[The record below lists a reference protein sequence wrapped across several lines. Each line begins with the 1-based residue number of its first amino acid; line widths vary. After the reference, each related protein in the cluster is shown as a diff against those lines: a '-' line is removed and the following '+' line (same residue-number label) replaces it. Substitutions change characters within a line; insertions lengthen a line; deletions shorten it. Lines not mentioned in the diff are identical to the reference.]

1 MVAVINNF
9 GGFYR
14 TWVYVNEARRCGADI
29 HLPCINRSNY
39 KTCIYGKDIFLGFVH
54 IANLETTVVH
64 GIIRERQQNGEY
76 KSLENFARRV
86 HIGLEQLIIL
96 IRIDAFRFTGK
107 TKKIL
112 LWEAHMLLG
121 QNTTPLRG
129 NRLFQ
134 QHEKKF
140 RLPRLEQSNLEDAY
154 DEIELLGFPV
164 SMSAFDLLK
173 TPFRGEIMAEDM
185 LKNKGKKVRM
195 VGNLV
200 TIKNVKT
207 VKREWMHFGAF
218 LDAKGEF
225 FDTVHFP
232 RSLKDYPFRGYGVY
246 LILGKIDEEMGFPSL
261 TVEKM
266 AKLPVKED
274 PRY

>member
-1 MVAVINNF
+1 
-9 GGFYR
+9 
-14 TWVYVNEARRCGADI
+14 
-29 HLPCINRSNY
+29 
-39 KTCIYGKDIFLGFVH
+39 
-54 IANLETTVVH
+54 
-64 GIIRERQQNGEY
+64 
-76 KSLENFARRV
+76 
-86 HIGLEQLIIL
+86 
-96 IRIDAFRFTGK
+96 
-107 TKKIL
+107 
-112 LWEAHMLLG
+112 MLLG
-121 QNTTPLRG
+121 HNTAPVNG
-129 NRLFQ
+129 NTLFRQ
-134 QHEKKF
+134 PEKKF
-140 RLPRLEQSNLEDAY
+140 HLPKLEQSRLEDAY
-154 DEIELLGFPV
+154 DEIEFLGFPV

-173 TPFRGEIMAEDM
+173 TSFRGEIMAEDM

-207 VKREWMHFGAF
+207 VNREWMHFGAF

-246 LILGKIDEEMGFPSL
+246 LILGKVEEEMGFPSL

-266 AKLPVKED
+266 AKLPVKQD

>member
-14 TWVYVNEARRCGADI
+14 TWVYVNEARRCGANI
-29 HLPCINRSNY
+29 HLPCINRSKY
-39 KTCIYGKDIFLGFVH
+39 KTCIYVTDIFLGLVH
-54 IANLETTVVH
+54 IASLET
-64 GIIRERQQNGEY
+64 GIAHEIIMERERNGEY
-76 KSLENFARRV
+76 GSLENFVRRV
-86 HIGLEQLIIL
+86 NISLEQLIIL
-96 IRIDAFRFTGK
+96 IRTGTFRFTGK
-107 TKKIL
+107 TKQIL

-121 QNTTPLRG
+121 QNTTVIRG
-129 NRLFQ
+129 NMLFQ
-134 QHEKKF
+134 QPEKKF
-140 RLPRLEQSNLEDAY
+140 QLPSLEQPWIEDVY
-154 DEIELLGFPV
+154 DEIEFLGFPV
-164 SMSAFDLLK
+164 SMSAFDMLK
-173 TPFRGEIMAEDM
+173 TSFRGEIMAKDM
-185 LKNKGKKVRM
+185 LKHAGKKVRM

-218 LDAKGEF
+218 LDAEGEF

-246 LILGKIDEEMGFPSL
+246 LILGKIAEEMGFPSL